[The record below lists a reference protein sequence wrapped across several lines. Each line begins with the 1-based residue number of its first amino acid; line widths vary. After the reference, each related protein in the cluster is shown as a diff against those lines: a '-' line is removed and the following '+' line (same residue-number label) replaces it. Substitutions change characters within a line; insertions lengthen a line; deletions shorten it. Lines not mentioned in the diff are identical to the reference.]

1 MTKCLVC
8 GKECSTDYE
17 QYESTYTYYDVD
29 VDDILKY
36 QCAVHNECMKNIL
49 SVYIKK
55 VLM

>member
-8 GKECSTDYE
+8 GKECDTDYE
-17 QYESTYTYYDVD
+17 QYESTYTYYDVN

-36 QCAVHNECMKNIL
+36 QCAIHNECMKTVL